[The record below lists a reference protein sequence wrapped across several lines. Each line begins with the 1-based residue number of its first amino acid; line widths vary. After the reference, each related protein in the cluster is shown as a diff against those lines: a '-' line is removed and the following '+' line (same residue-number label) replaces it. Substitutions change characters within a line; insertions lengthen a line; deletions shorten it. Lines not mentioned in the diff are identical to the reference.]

1 MKADSM
7 TGEELGL
14 EILQGLRD
22 MKAGRFRVAYSP
34 VKNARDRSGMTQVEF
49 AKLLGVSARTLEG
62 WEQGIKKPSGAA
74 VALIKVATVRPDA
87 LREALAAHG

>member
-1 MKADSM
+1 VKADSM

-22 MKAGRFRVAYSP
+22 IKAGRFRVAYSP
-34 VKNARDRSGMTQVEF
+34 VKNARDKLGMTQVEF

-74 VALIKVATVRPDA
+74 MSLIAIATARPDVV
-87 LREALAAHG
+87 REVLAAA